1 MKQAA
6 VRDRMQQALQH
17 HRAGRLDEA
26 GKLYAQLRRAAP
38 RNFDAVHLAG
48 TVALQQG
55 RLEEAEVA
63 LAEARRLDG
72 RSAVCAMRHGL
83 ACHGLGRT
91 AEAEAALRKTLA
103 LDASLPE
110 GWFHLGSV
118 LRTLGRIDDGIAAY
132 QRAIALS
139 PKYAEAH
146 DRLGALL
153 AGARGYGEAEP
164 HFRRAAELQ
173 PSLAVAWCNLG
184 VCLIFL
190 GRLGEA
196 LTSFDRALAADPGFD
211 HAHAGRGLA
220 LSKCYRQAA
229 AVEAYGRALA
239 LNPRNHEARSARL
252 YELQYVGEISRE
264 ALFQEHVKFGA
275 AVADGART
283 PPARPVANAARG
295 EGPAA
300 GERRLRVGFISP
312 DLHRHSV
319 SYFLEPLLTHLDRTQ
334 FEIFLY
340 HDHPLF
346 DATSERLRAL
356 AGAWR
361 PIAGQPAD
369 RVEAMVRADA
379 PDVLVDLAGHTGS
392 NRLPLFARRLA
403 PVQMTYLG
411 YPDTTGLPAM
421 DYRLVDA
428 TTDPAGEADAF
439 ATEKLVR
446 FAPTA
451 WSYAPPQEAP
461 EPAPAPASQGGGV
474 AFGCFNH
481 FAKVTDRTLRAWG
494 RLLAAVPD
502 GRLVLKGH
510 GLGLDIFQGD
520 IRRRLAAAGIPPER
534 VELVE
539 RTRTIGEHLASY
551 ARVDVA
557 LDTFPY
563 NGTTT
568 TCEALWMGVP
578 VVALAG
584 DRHAARVGASLLAAV
599 GRADWVAR
607 DEDEYVAKAA
617 ALARSAPSGPRT
629 ALREAMRQSP
639 LLDHRGQADRF
650 GAAVRGMWREYCRS
664 QTG

>member
-6 VRDRMQQALQH
+6 VLDRLQQALQH

-26 GKLYAQLRRAAP
+26 GQLYAQLRRAAP

-55 RLEEAEVA
+55 RLAEAEAA
-63 LAEARRLDG
+63 LAQARRLDA

-91 AEAEAALRKTLA
+91 EEAEAALRKALA
-103 LDASLPE
+103 LDAALPE

-118 LRTLGRIDDGIAAY
+118 LRTLGRIDEGIAAY
-132 QRAIALS
+132 RRAIALS
-139 PKYAEAH
+139 PQYAEAH

-153 AGARGYGEAEP
+153 AGSRGYGEAEP

-173 PSLAVAWCNLG
+173 PALAVAWCNLG

-196 LTSFDRALAADPGFD
+196 LTAFDRALAADPRFD

-275 AVADGART
+275 AVAEGLPAA
-283 PPARPVANAARG
+283 PARPAAKAARG
-295 EGPAA
+295 EGPDSA
-300 GERRLRVGFISP
+300 ERRLRVGFISP

-319 SYFLEPLLTHLDRTQ
+319 SYFLEPLLEHLDRDQ

-346 DATSERLRAL
+346 DSTSERLSAL
-356 AGAWR
+356 ATAWR
-361 PIAGQPAD
+361 PIAGLPAD

-379 PDVLVDLAGHTGS
+379 PDMLIDLAGHTGS

-403 PVQMTYLG
+403 PVQATYLG

-421 DYRLVDA
+421 DYRLVDP
-428 TTDPAGEADAF
+428 TTDPAGEGDAF

-446 FAPTA
+446 FASTA
-451 WSYAPPQEAP
+451 WSYAPPADAP
-461 EPAPAPASQGGGV
+461 EPAAGPASRGGGV

-510 GLGLDIFQGD
+510 GLGLEKFQGD
-520 IRRRLAAAGIPPER
+520 IRRRLAAAGIAPER

-599 GRADWVAR
+599 GHADWVAR

-617 ALARSAPSGPRT
+617 ALARSAPSGART
-629 ALREAMRQSP
+629 ALREAMRRSP

-650 GAAVRGMWREYCRS
+650 GAAVRGLWRDHCRS